1 MAEKPDEEVVSTQRR
16 LQSSHDPGW
25 NDPPK
30 WAFTPSPASTGTPTK
45 RLLNKRVAFPLS
57 SAPASPGNPVAAGQ
71 QLPPGNLPPPPA
83 QLTSLTSAPHAP
95 LLAPTAVPNTSDI
108 APSIADKEEALH
120 KTLENI
126 QTVID
131 GELDRSRV
139 EEVQKR
145 LEVMRNM
152 WSAGKLNDTIQGI
165 LLRISEA
172 LRDKD
177 IDAADKLHVS
187 LMMDHTSLCNTWI
200 SGIRHLILD
209 LRAKNAGSDSKSESH
224 SQSVFLLNPTDSTLT

>member
-1 MAEKPDEEVVSTQRR
+1 MAENPDTVVSTQQR

-30 WAFTPSPASTGTPTK
+30 WAFSPSPASAGTPTK
-45 RLLNKRVAFPLS
+45 RSLNKRVAFPLS
-57 SAPASPGNPVAAGQ
+57 PAPALGSSIAGGQ
-71 QLPPGNLPPPPA
+71 QLPSNLPPPPT
-83 QLTSLTSAPHAP
+83 QLTNLTSAPHAP
-95 LLAPTAVPNTSDI
+95 LLAPTGTREIVDAVS
-108 APSIADKEEALH
+108 SIVDGEEALNN
-120 KTLENI
+120 TFENI

-131 GELDRSRV
+131 SELERSRV

-145 LEVMRNM
+145 LEVMKGM
-152 WSAGKLNDTIQGI
+152 WKGGKLNDTIHGI
-165 LLRISEA
+165 LLKLSEA

-187 LMMDHTSLCNTWI
+187 LMMNHTHLCNSWI

-209 LRAKNAGSDSKSESH
+209 LRAKNAGSETKLDSH
-224 SQSVFLLNPTDSTLT
+224 SQSVLMLNPAESTL